1 MIRATISEI
10 GRWFL
15 PHEVDQGRPE
25 RILQEADQL
34 DLVSAQFHFFI
45 TFESK
50 SNSVFIYENEDVY
63 RWIWPSRG
71 SACTFYRVPRPGQYD
86 KSATDGADI
95 ERIQRLRPTTKLI
108 SNFSTIFSSFTFCMS
123 KSMQML
129 CKCLVLSYT
138 GRYTR
143 RAQTWMLVI
152 GNWFDL

>member
-86 KSATDGADI
+86 KSATDVADI
-95 ERIQRLRPTTKLI
+95 ERIQRLRPTTKFI
-108 SNFSTIFSSFTFCMS
+108 SNFSTIFFIIYLLHVE
-123 KSMQML
+123 KYANVMQML
-129 CKCLVLSYT
+129 S
-138 GRYTR
+138 
-143 RAQTWMLVI
+143 AQLHRTLHSSSPDP
-152 GNWFDL
+152 NARHR